1 MRKEDSNT
9 KFVTIYD
16 VKCPFKIETCKDSE
30 IYFTYSRGKKQP
42 TDNVPNEAQT
52 LDLIVSDIKSSVK
65 NMFKELKKM
74 MFKEVKERIK
84 VMSHQIDINNEK
96 LF

>member
-1 MRKEDSNT
+1 MLNVHLKQ
-9 KFVTIYD
+9 KA
-16 VKCPFKIETCKDSE
+16 CKDSE
-30 IYFTYSRGKKQP
+30 IYFTHSRGKKQP

-65 NMFKELKKM
+65 NMFRELKKL

-96 LF
+96 LFKKTRYSVIKKGKH